1 MIAELITAAFF
12 SSLIKGVGS
21 IFTEQSNYESD
32 KQTYDLYVDA
42 QDRYI
47 ERQRATLE
55 ATRQS
60 NAVSAMA
67 GAVERVLA
75 DINGGATVEAN
86 QQNYSKKLM
95 QYTDQYADQVGTAL
109 SVTGTTGFRNTGS
122 NMNRVKKASQNAGY
136 NLDYLRFS
144 MNQGFEEQGYNS
156 LQSQINRMD
165 AMTGYRFNIKNAITQ
180 TNMLI
185 EEAEASKLARKKEL
199 NIDDHDA
206 RLQSAFWNSF
216 LGTGISYAT
225 DALITEI
232 ETQGAGLG
240 TGTGA

>member
-156 LQSQINRMD
+156 LQSQISRMD

-185 EEAEASKLARKKEL
+185 EEAEANKLARKKEL
-199 NIDDHDA
+199 NIDNHDE
-206 RLQSAFWNSF
+206 RLKSAFWNSF
-216 LGTGISYAT
+216 LGTGISYGT
-225 DALITEI
+225 DALISQI
-232 ETQGAGLG
+232 ESQGAGLG
-240 TGTGA
+240 TGA

>member
-21 IFTEQSNYESD
+21 IFTEQSNYQSD

-47 ERQRATLE
+47 ERQKASLE
-55 ATRQS
+55 AIRQN

-156 LQSQINRMD
+156 LQSQISRMD

-185 EEAEASKLARKKEL
+185 EEAEANKLARKKEL
-199 NIDDHDA
+199 NIDNHDE
-206 RLQSAFWNSF
+206 RLKSAFWNSF
-216 LGTGISYAT
+216 LGTGISYGT
-225 DALITEI
+225 DALISQI
-232 ETQGAGLG
+232 ESQGAGLG
-240 TGTGA
+240 TGA

>member
-21 IFTEQSNYESD
+21 IFTEQSNYQSD

-47 ERQRATLE
+47 ERQKASLE
-55 ATRQS
+55 AIRQN

-156 LQSQINRMD
+156 LQSQISRMD

-185 EEAEASKLARKKEL
+185 EEAEANKLARKKEL
-199 NIDDHDA
+199 NIDNHDE
-206 RLQSAFWNSF
+206 RLKSAFWNSF
-216 LGTGISYAT
+216 LGTGISYST
-225 DALITEI
+225 DALISQI
-232 ETQGAGLG
+232 ESQGAGLG
-240 TGTGA
+240 TGA

>member
-21 IFTEQSNYESD
+21 IFTEQSNYQSD
-32 KQTYDLYVDA
+32 KQTYDLYVES

-75 DINGGATVEAN
+75 DINGSATVEAN
-86 QQNYSKKLM
+86 QQNYSKRLM

-156 LQSQINRMD
+156 LQSQISRMD

-185 EEAEASKLARKKEL
+185 EEAEANKLARKKEL
-199 NIDDHDA
+199 NIDNHDE
-206 RLQSAFWNSF
+206 RLKSAFWNSF
-216 LGTGISYAT
+216 LGTGISYGT
-225 DALITEI
+225 DALISQI
-232 ETQGAGLG
+232 ESQGAGLG
-240 TGTGA
+240 TGA

>member
-21 IFTEQSNYESD
+21 IFTEQSNYQSD

-47 ERQRATLE
+47 ERQKASLE
-55 ATRQS
+55 AIRQN

-156 LQSQINRMD
+156 LQSQISRMD
-165 AMTGYRFNIKNAITQ
+165 AMTGYRFNIKNAIIQ

-185 EEAEASKLARKKEL
+185 EEAEANKLARKKEL
-199 NIDDHDA
+199 NIDNHDE
-206 RLQSAFWNSF
+206 RLKSAFWNSF
-216 LGTGISYAT
+216 LGTGISYGT
-225 DALITEI
+225 DALISQI
-232 ETQGAGLG
+232 ESQGAGLG
-240 TGTGA
+240 TGA

>member
-21 IFTEQSNYESD
+21 IFTEQSNYQSD

-47 ERQRATLE
+47 ERQKASLE
-55 ATRQS
+55 AIRQS

-75 DINGGATVEAN
+75 DINGGASVEAN
-86 QQNYSKKLM
+86 QQNYSKRLK

-156 LQSQINRMD
+156 LQSQISRMD

-185 EEAEASKLARKKEL
+185 EEAEANKLARKKEL
-199 NIDDHDA
+199 NIDNHDE
-206 RLQSAFWNSF
+206 RLKSAFWNSF
-216 LGTGISYAT
+216 LGTGISYGT
-225 DALITEI
+225 DALISQI
-232 ETQGAGLG
+232 ESQGAGLG
-240 TGTGA
+240 TGA

>member
-21 IFTEQSNYESD
+21 IFTEQSNYQSD

-47 ERQRATLE
+47 ERQKASLE
-55 ATRQS
+55 AIRQN

-156 LQSQINRMD
+156 LQSQISRMD
-165 AMTGYRFNIKNAITQ
+165 AMTGYRFNIKNAIIQ

-185 EEAEASKLARKKEL
+185 EEAEANKLAKKKEL
-199 NIDDHDA
+199 NIDNHDE
-206 RLQSAFWNSF
+206 RLKSAFWNSF
-216 LGTGISYAT
+216 LGTGISYGT
-225 DALITEI
+225 DALISQI
-232 ETQGAGLG
+232 ESQGAGLG
-240 TGTGA
+240 TGA

>member
-21 IFTEQSNYESD
+21 IFTEQSNYQSD

-47 ERQRATLE
+47 ERQKASLE
-55 ATRQS
+55 AIRQN

-156 LQSQINRMD
+156 LQSQISRMD

-185 EEAEASKLARKKEL
+185 EEAEANKLARKKEL
-199 NIDDHDA
+199 NIDNHDE
-206 RLQSAFWNSF
+206 RLKTAFWNSF
-216 LGTGISYAT
+216 LGTGISYGT
-225 DALITEI
+225 DALISQI
-232 ETQGAGLG
+232 ESQGAGLG
-240 TGTGA
+240 TGA

>member
-21 IFTEQSNYESD
+21 IFTEQSNYQSD
-32 KQTYDLYVDA
+32 KQTYDLYVES

-67 GAVERVLA
+67 GAVERVLT

-86 QQNYSKKLM
+86 QQNYSKRLM

-156 LQSQINRMD
+156 LQSQISRMD

-185 EEAEASKLARKKEL
+185 EEAEANKLARKKEL
-199 NIDDHDA
+199 NIDNHDE
-206 RLQSAFWNSF
+206 RLKSAFWNSF
-216 LGTGISYAT
+216 LGTGISYGT
-225 DALITEI
+225 DALISQI
-232 ETQGAGLG
+232 ESQGAGLG
-240 TGTGA
+240 TGA

>member
-32 KQTYDLYVDA
+32 KQTYDLYVES

-47 ERQRATLE
+47 ERQRASLE

-86 QQNYSKKLM
+86 QQNYSKRLM

-156 LQSQINRMD
+156 LQSQISRMD

-185 EEAEASKLARKKEL
+185 EEAEANKLARKKEL
-199 NIDDHDA
+199 NIDNHDE
-206 RLQSAFWNSF
+206 RLKSAFWNSF
-216 LGTGISYAT
+216 LGTGISYGT
-225 DALITEI
+225 DALISQI
-232 ETQGAGLG
+232 ESQGAGLG
-240 TGTGA
+240 TGA

>member
-21 IFTEQSNYESD
+21 IFTEQSNYQSD

-47 ERQRATLE
+47 ERQKASLE
-55 ATRQS
+55 AIRQN
-60 NAVSAMA
+60 NAVSAMT

-156 LQSQINRMD
+156 LQSQISRMD

-185 EEAEASKLARKKEL
+185 EEAEANKLARKKEL
-199 NIDDHDA
+199 NIDDHDE
-206 RLQSAFWNSF
+206 RLKSAFWNSF
-216 LGTGISYAT
+216 LGTGISYGT
-225 DALITEI
+225 DALISQI
-232 ETQGAGLG
+232 ESQGAGLG
-240 TGTGA
+240 TGA

>member
-12 SSLIKGVGS
+12 SSLIKGVGL

-47 ERQRATLE
+47 ERQRANLE

-86 QQNYSKKLM
+86 QQNYSKRLT
-95 QYTDQYADQVGTAL
+95 QYTEQYADQVGTAL
-109 SVTGTTGFRNTGS
+109 ASTGTTGFRNTGS
-122 NMNRVKKASQNAGY
+122 NINRVKKASQNAGY

-185 EEAEASKLARKKEL
+185 EEAEANKLARKKEL
-199 NIDDHDA
+199 NIDNHDE
-206 RLQSAFWNSF
+206 RLKSAFWNSF
-216 LGTGISYAT
+216 LGTGISYGT
-225 DALITEI
+225 DALISQI
-232 ETQGAGLG
+232 ESQGAGLG
-240 TGTGA
+240 TGA

>member
-67 GAVERVLA
+67 SAVERVLA

-86 QQNYSKKLM
+86 QQNYSKRLM

-156 LQSQINRMD
+156 LQSQISRMD

-185 EEAEASKLARKKEL
+185 EEAEANKLARKKEL
-199 NIDDHDA
+199 NIDNHDE
-206 RLQSAFWNSF
+206 RLKSAFWNSF
-216 LGTGISYAT
+216 LGTGISYGT
-225 DALITEI
+225 DALISQI
-232 ETQGAGLG
+232 ESQGAGLG
-240 TGTGA
+240 TGA

>member
-1 MIAELITAAFF
+1 MIEELITAAFF

-21 IFTEQSNYESD
+21 IFTEQSNYQSD
-32 KQTYDLYVDA
+32 KQTYDLYVES

-86 QQNYSKKLM
+86 QQNYSKRLM

-144 MNQGFEEQGYNS
+144 MNQGFEERGYNS
-156 LQSQINRMD
+156 LQSQISRMD

-185 EEAEASKLARKKEL
+185 EEAEANKLARKKEL
-199 NIDDHDA
+199 NIDNHDE
-206 RLQSAFWNSF
+206 RLKSAFWNSF
-216 LGTGISYAT
+216 LGTGISYGT
-225 DALITEI
+225 DALISQI
-232 ETQGAGLG
+232 ESQGAGLG
-240 TGTGA
+240 TGA

>member
-21 IFTEQSNYESD
+21 IFTEQSNYQSD

-47 ERQRATLE
+47 ERQKASLE
-55 ATRQS
+55 AIRQN

-86 QQNYSKKLM
+86 QQNYSKRLT
-95 QYTDQYADQVGTAL
+95 QYTEQYADQVGTAL

-156 LQSQINRMD
+156 LQSQISRMD

-185 EEAEASKLARKKEL
+185 EEAEANKLARKKEL
-199 NIDDHDA
+199 NIDNHDE
-206 RLQSAFWNSF
+206 RLKSAFWNSF
-216 LGTGISYAT
+216 LGTGISYGT
-225 DALITEI
+225 DALISQI
-232 ETQGAGLG
+232 ESQGAGLG
-240 TGTGA
+240 TGA

>member
-21 IFTEQSNYESD
+21 IFTEQSNYQSD
-32 KQTYDLYVDA
+32 KQTYDLYVES

-86 QQNYSKKLM
+86 QQNYSKRLM
-95 QYTDQYADQVGTAL
+95 QYTDQYADQVGIAL

-156 LQSQINRMD
+156 LQSQISRMD

-185 EEAEASKLARKKEL
+185 EEAEANKLARKKEL
-199 NIDDHDA
+199 NIDNHDE
-206 RLQSAFWNSF
+206 RLKSAFWNSF
-216 LGTGISYAT
+216 LGTGISYGT
-225 DALITEI
+225 DALISQI
-232 ETQGAGLG
+232 ESQGAGLG
-240 TGTGA
+240 TGA

>member
-21 IFTEQSNYESD
+21 IFTEQSNYQSD
-32 KQTYDLYVDA
+32 KQTYDLYVES

-86 QQNYSKKLM
+86 QQNYSKRLM

-122 NMNRVKKASQNAGY
+122 NMNRVKKVSQNAGY

-156 LQSQINRMD
+156 LQSQISRMD

-185 EEAEASKLARKKEL
+185 EEAEANKLARKKEL
-199 NIDDHDA
+199 NIDNHDE
-206 RLQSAFWNSF
+206 RLKSAFWNSF
-216 LGTGISYAT
+216 LGTGISYGT
-225 DALITEI
+225 DALISQI
-232 ETQGAGLG
+232 ESQGAGLG
-240 TGTGA
+240 TGA

>member
-21 IFTEQSNYESD
+21 IFTEQSNYQRD
-32 KQTYDLYVDA
+32 KQAYDLYVDA

-86 QQNYSKKLM
+86 QQNYSKRLM

-144 MNQGFEEQGYNS
+144 MNQNIQEQGYNS
-156 LQSQINRMD
+156 LQSQISRMD

-185 EEAEASKLARKKEL
+185 EEAEANKLARKKEL
-199 NIDDHDA
+199 NIDNHDE
-206 RLQSAFWNSF
+206 RLKSAFWNSF
-216 LGTGISYAT
+216 LGTGISYGT
-225 DALITEI
+225 DALISQI
-232 ETQGAGLG
+232 ESQGAGLG
-240 TGTGA
+240 TGA

>member
-21 IFTEQSNYESD
+21 IFTEQSNYQSD
-32 KQTYDLYVDA
+32 KQTYDLYIDA

-67 GAVERVLA
+67 GAVERVLT

-156 LQSQINRMD
+156 LQSQISRMD

-185 EEAEASKLARKKEL
+185 EEAEANKLARKKEL
-199 NIDDHDA
+199 NIDNHDE
-206 RLQSAFWNSF
+206 RLKSAFWNSF
-216 LGTGISYAT
+216 LGTGISYGT
-225 DALITEI
+225 DALISQI
-232 ETQGAGLG
+232 ESQGAGLG
-240 TGTGA
+240 TGA

>member
-47 ERQRATLE
+47 ERQKASLE
-55 ATRQS
+55 AIRQN

-156 LQSQINRMD
+156 LQSQISRMD

-180 TNMLI
+180 INMLI
-185 EEAEASKLARKKEL
+185 EEAEANKLARKKEL
-199 NIDDHDA
+199 NIDNHDE
-206 RLQSAFWNSF
+206 RLKSAFWNSF
-216 LGTGISYAT
+216 LGTGISYGT
-225 DALITEI
+225 DALISQI
-232 ETQGAGLG
+232 ESQGAGLG
-240 TGTGA
+240 TGA

>member
-1 MIAELITAAFF
+1 MIAELMTAAFF

-21 IFTEQSNYESD
+21 IFTEQSNYQRD
-32 KQTYDLYVDA
+32 KQAYDLYVDA
-42 QDRYI
+42 QERYI

-86 QQNYSKKLM
+86 QQNYSKRLM

-156 LQSQINRMD
+156 LQSQISRMD

-185 EEAEASKLARKKEL
+185 EEAEANKLARKKEL
-199 NIDDHDA
+199 NIDNHDE
-206 RLQSAFWNSF
+206 RLKSAFWNSF
-216 LGTGISYAT
+216 LGTGISYGT
-225 DALITEI
+225 DALISQI
-232 ETQGAGLG
+232 ESQGAGLG
-240 TGTGA
+240 TGA

>member
-21 IFTEQSNYESD
+21 IFTEQSNYQSD
-32 KQTYDLYVDA
+32 KQTYDLYVES

-86 QQNYSKKLM
+86 QQNYSKRLM

-144 MNQGFEEQGYNS
+144 MNQNIEEQGYNS
-156 LQSQINRMD
+156 LQSQISRMD

-185 EEAEASKLARKKEL
+185 EEAEANKLARKKEL
-199 NIDDHDA
+199 NIDNHDE
-206 RLQSAFWNSF
+206 RLKSAFWNSF
-216 LGTGISYAT
+216 LGTGISYGT
-225 DALITEI
+225 DALISQI
-232 ETQGAGLG
+232 ESQGAGLG
-240 TGTGA
+240 TGA

>member
-21 IFTEQSNYESD
+21 IFTEQSNYQSD

-47 ERQRATLE
+47 ERQKASLE
-55 ATRQS
+55 AIRQN

-156 LQSQINRMD
+156 SQSQISRMD

-185 EEAEASKLARKKEL
+185 EEAEANKLARKKEL
-199 NIDDHDA
+199 NIDNHDE
-206 RLQSAFWNSF
+206 RLKSAFWNSF
-216 LGTGISYAT
+216 LGTGISYGT
-225 DALITEI
+225 DALISQI
-232 ETQGAGLG
+232 ESQGAGLG
-240 TGTGA
+240 TGA

>member
-1 MIAELITAAFF
+1 MITEGMIAAAFF
-12 SSLIKGVGS
+12 SSLLKGVGS
-21 IFTEQSNYESD
+21 IFTEESNYQND
-32 KQTYDLYVDA
+32 LQTYNLYADA

-47 ERQRATLE
+47 ERQRANLE
-55 ATRQS
+55 ATRQT

-86 QQNYSKKLM
+86 QQNYSKRLM

-156 LQSQINRMD
+156 LQSQISRMD
-165 AMTGYRFNIKNAITQ
+165 AMTGYRFNIKNAIIQ

-199 NIDDHDA
+199 NIDNHDE
-206 RLQSAFWNSF
+206 RLVSAFWNSF
-216 LGTGISYAT
+216 LGTGISYGT
-225 DALITEI
+225 DMLITKI
-232 ETQGAGLG
+232 ESEGAGLG
-240 TGTGA
+240 TGA

>member
-21 IFTEQSNYESD
+21 IFTEQSNYLSD
-32 KQTYDLYVDA
+32 KQAYDLYVDA

-67 GAVERVLA
+67 SAVERVLA
-75 DINGGATVEAN
+75 DINGGVTVEAN
-86 QQNYSKKLM
+86 QQNYSKRLM

-144 MNQGFEEQGYNS
+144 MNKGFEEQGYNS
-156 LQSQINRMD
+156 LQSQISRMD

-185 EEAEASKLARKKEL
+185 EEAEANKLARKKEL
-199 NIDDHDA
+199 NIDNHDE
-206 RLQSAFWNSF
+206 RLKSAFWNSF
-216 LGTGISYAT
+216 LGTGISYGT
-225 DALITEI
+225 DALISQI
-232 ETQGAGLG
+232 ESQGAGLG
-240 TGTGA
+240 TGA

>member
-1 MIAELITAAFF
+1 
-12 SSLIKGVGS
+12 
-21 IFTEQSNYESD
+21 
-32 KQTYDLYVDA
+32 
-42 QDRYI
+42 
-47 ERQRATLE
+47 
-55 ATRQS
+55 
-60 NAVSAMA
+60 MA

-156 LQSQINRMD
+156 LQSQISRMD

-185 EEAEASKLARKKEL
+185 EEAEANKLARKKEL
-199 NIDDHDA
+199 NIDNHDE
-206 RLQSAFWNSF
+206 RLKSAFWNSF
-216 LGTGISYAT
+216 LGTGISYGT
-225 DALITEI
+225 DALISQI
-232 ETQGAGLG
+232 ESQGAGLG
-240 TGTGA
+240 TGA

>member
-21 IFTEQSNYESD
+21 IFTEQSNYQSD

-47 ERQRATLE
+47 ERQKASLE
-55 ATRQS
+55 AIRQN

-67 GAVERVLA
+67 GAVEGVLA

-156 LQSQINRMD
+156 LQSQISRMD

-185 EEAEASKLARKKEL
+185 EEAEANKLARKKEL
-199 NIDDHDA
+199 NIDNHDE
-206 RLQSAFWNSF
+206 RLKSAFWNSF
-216 LGTGISYAT
+216 LGTGISYGT
-225 DALITEI
+225 DALISQI
-232 ETQGAGLG
+232 ESQGAGLG
-240 TGTGA
+240 TGA

>member
-21 IFTEQSNYESD
+21 IFTEQRNYQSD
-32 KQTYDLYVDA
+32 KQTYDLYVES

-86 QQNYSKKLM
+86 QQNYSKRLM

-156 LQSQINRMD
+156 LQSQISRMD

-185 EEAEASKLARKKEL
+185 EEAEANKLARKKEL
-199 NIDDHDA
+199 NIDNHDE
-206 RLQSAFWNSF
+206 RLKSAFWNSF
-216 LGTGISYAT
+216 LGTGISYGT
-225 DALITEI
+225 DALISQI
-232 ETQGAGLG
+232 ESQSAGLG
-240 TGTGA
+240 TGA

>member
-21 IFTEQSNYESD
+21 IFTEQSNYQSD
-32 KQTYDLYVDA
+32 KQTYDLYVES

-75 DINGGATVEAN
+75 DISGGATVEAN
-86 QQNYSKKLM
+86 QQNYSKRLM

-156 LQSQINRMD
+156 LQSQISRMD

-185 EEAEASKLARKKEL
+185 EEAEANKLARKKEL
-199 NIDDHDA
+199 NIDNHDE
-206 RLQSAFWNSF
+206 RLKSAFWNSF
-216 LGTGISYAT
+216 LGTGISYGT
-225 DALITEI
+225 DALISQI
-232 ETQGAGLG
+232 ESQGAGLG
-240 TGTGA
+240 TGA

>member
-21 IFTEQSNYESD
+21 IFTEQSNYQSD
-32 KQTYDLYVDA
+32 KQTYDLYVES

-156 LQSQINRMD
+156 LQSQISRMD

-185 EEAEASKLARKKEL
+185 EEAEANKLARKKEL
-199 NIDDHDA
+199 NIDNHDE
-206 RLQSAFWNSF
+206 RLKSAFWNSF
-216 LGTGISYAT
+216 LGTGISYGT
-225 DALITEI
+225 DALISQI
-232 ETQGAGLG
+232 ESQGAGLG
-240 TGTGA
+240 TGA

>member
-21 IFTEQSNYESD
+21 IFTEQSNYQSD
-32 KQTYDLYVDA
+32 KQTYDLYVES

-86 QQNYSKKLM
+86 QQNYSKRLM

-156 LQSQINRMD
+156 LQSQISRMD

-185 EEAEASKLARKKEL
+185 EEAEANKLARKKEL
-199 NIDDHDA
+199 NIDNHDE
-206 RLQSAFWNSF
+206 RLKSAFWNSF
-216 LGTGISYAT
+216 LGTGISYGT
-225 DALITEI
+225 DALISQI
-232 ETQGAGLG
+232 ESQGAGLG
-240 TGTGA
+240 TGA

>member
-21 IFTEQSNYESD
+21 IFTEQSNYQSD

-47 ERQRATLE
+47 ERQKASLE
-55 ATRQS
+55 AIRQN

-86 QQNYSKKLM
+86 QQNYSKRLM

-156 LQSQINRMD
+156 LQSQISRMD
-165 AMTGYRFNIKNAITQ
+165 AMTGYRFNIKNAIIQ

-185 EEAEASKLARKKEL
+185 EEAEANKLARKKEL
-199 NIDDHDA
+199 NIDNHDE
-206 RLQSAFWNSF
+206 RLKSAFWNSF
-216 LGTGISYAT
+216 LGTGISYGT
-225 DALITEI
+225 DALISQI
-232 ETQGAGLG
+232 ESQGAGLG
-240 TGTGA
+240 TGA

>member
-1 MIAELITAAFF
+1 MITEGMIAAAFF
-12 SSLIKGVGS
+12 SSLLKGVGS
-21 IFTEQSNYESD
+21 IFTEESNYQND
-32 KQTYDLYVDA
+32 LQTYNLYADA

-47 ERQRATLE
+47 ERQRANLE
-55 ATRQS
+55 ATRQT

-86 QQNYSKKLM
+86 QQNYSKRLM

-156 LQSQINRMD
+156 LQSQISRMD

-185 EEAEASKLARKKEL
+185 EEAEANKLARKKEL
-199 NIDDHDA
+199 NIDNHDE
-206 RLQSAFWNSF
+206 RLKSAFWNSF
-216 LGTGISYAT
+216 LGTGISYGT
-225 DALITEI
+225 DALISQI
-232 ETQGAGLG
+232 ESQGAGLG
-240 TGTGA
+240 TGA

>member
-21 IFTEQSNYESD
+21 ILTEQSNYQSD

-47 ERQRATLE
+47 ERQKASLE
-55 ATRQS
+55 AIRQN

-156 LQSQINRMD
+156 LQSQISRMD

-185 EEAEASKLARKKEL
+185 EEAEANKLARKKEL
-199 NIDDHDA
+199 NIDNHDE
-206 RLQSAFWNSF
+206 RLKSAFWNSF
-216 LGTGISYAT
+216 LGTGISYGT
-225 DALITEI
+225 DALISQI
-232 ETQGAGLG
+232 ESQGAGLG
-240 TGTGA
+240 TGA

>member
-21 IFTEQSNYESD
+21 IFTEQSNYQSD
-32 KQTYDLYVDA
+32 KQTYDLYVES

-75 DINGGATVEAN
+75 DINGGVTVEAN
-86 QQNYSKKLM
+86 QQNYSKRLM

-156 LQSQINRMD
+156 LQSQISRMD

-185 EEAEASKLARKKEL
+185 EEAEANKLARKKEL
-199 NIDDHDA
+199 NIDNHDE
-206 RLQSAFWNSF
+206 RLKSAFWNSF
-216 LGTGISYAT
+216 LGTGISYGT
-225 DALITEI
+225 DALISQI
-232 ETQGAGLG
+232 ESQGAGLG
-240 TGTGA
+240 TGA